1 MESLGTLFVCYFLF
15 YDFLRQISLLNI
27 LQYVQYVWSHLE
39 RKTAF
44 ETPETEWQK
53 VWNEFITTLFDNI
66 KHYEIRL

>member
-15 YDFLRQISLLNI
+15 YDFLRRISLLNI
-27 LQYVQYVWSHLE
+27 LQYVEYVWSHLE

-44 ETPETEWQK
+44 ETSETEWQK
-53 VWNEFITTLFDNI
+53 VWNEFITTLFDNV